1 MSEQEQR
8 GGQPESTDEN
18 APAPTERAATGV
30 PKKAGENGQATRK
43 TGGTEPAKK

>member
-18 APAPTERAATGV
+18 APAPIEQPTKTADGKPAAGSQ
-30 PKKAGENGQATRK
+30 PDKK
-43 TGGTEPAKK
+43 